1 MSDCLFCKI
10 ANKQI
15 DTKLITETDD
25 YVAFNDISPQAPVH
39 ALVIPKKHFS
49 SLNDIDDVEL
59 IGKLMQ
65 GARETAE
72 KLGVKDNY
80 RTVINTGKE
89 AGQAVFHIHI
99 HILAGRPLL
108 WPPG

>member
-1 MSDCLFCKI
+1 MSDCIFCKI
-10 ANKQI
+10 ANKQM

-25 YVAFNDISPQAPVH
+25 YVAFNDISPQAPIH

-49 SLNDIDDVEL
+49 SLNDIEDIEL
-59 IGKLMQ
+59 MGKLVQ
-65 GARETAE
+65 GVKEIAE

-80 RTVINTGKE
+80 RTIINTGAE
-89 AGQAVFHIHI
+89 AGQAVFHMHI
-99 HILAGRPLL
+99 HIMAGRPLL